1 MDKQKRIVVL
11 APHTDDGEFG
21 CGGSIAKY
29 IENGDSVYYV
39 AFSSA
44 EKSVPAGFPKDI
56 LRQEVKAATASL
68 GIKPQNLILFNFEVR
83 TFPQFRQEILEEMI
97 KIKRE
102 IKPDLVFL
110 PCRNDIHQDHKTVY
124 EEGLRAFKY
133 NSILGYEVP
142 WNNLVFETKSF
153 IYLTEEQLEQKIKAL
168 LCYKS
173 QAGRDYADPEFIRS
187 MAKVRGTQ
195 IGVKYAESFEV
206 IRWIVP

>member
-1 MDKQKRIVVL
+1 MNKPKKVVAL

-21 CGGSIAKY
+21 CGGSIAKF

-56 LRQEVKAATASL
+56 LRQEVKAATALL
-68 GIKPQNLILFNFEVR
+68 GIKPQNLILFNFEVC

-110 PCRNDIHQDHKTVY
+110 PCRNDIHQDHKTIY

-168 LCYKS
+168 FCYKS
-173 QAGRDYADPEFIRS
+173 QVGRDYADPEFIRS